1 MTEVGV
7 FVIAQPPQK
16 RKSQI
21 GTYLRLY
28 LSYVGEDNYAFIES
42 ETGNETLFIF
52 SEVENHMDFHKLF
65 TKYGM
70 LVSYQILT
78 KEFLFQKNLHDIFKK
93 GKFKKVLLKFLG
105 YNLTQDD
112 VLDKILELGIGSLNE
127 IDYKVLNQ

>member
-7 FVIAQPPQK
+7 FVITQPPPK

-28 LSYVGEDNYAFIES
+28 LSCVGEDNYAFVES
-42 ETGNETLFIF
+42 EAGNETLFIF
-52 SEVENHMDFHKLF
+52 SDVDNHMDFHKLF

-70 LVSYQILT
+70 IVSYQILT
-78 KEFLFQKNLHDIFKK
+78 REFLFQKNLHDIFKK
-93 GKFKKVLLKFLG
+93 GKFRKVLLKFLG

-112 VLDKILELGIGSLNE
+112 VLDKILELGIGSLND
-127 IDYKVLNQ
+127 IDYKVLQQ

>member
-7 FVIAQPPQK
+7 FVITQPPQK

-65 TKYGM
+65 NKYGM
-70 LVSYQILT
+70 LVSYQTLT
-78 KEFLFQKNLHDIFKK
+78 KEFLFQKNLHDIFNK

-127 IDYKVLNQ
+127 IDYKVLQQ

>member
-7 FVIAQPPQK
+7 FVITQPPQK

-52 SEVENHMDFHKLF
+52 SEVENHMDFYKLF
-65 TKYGM
+65 NKYGM

-78 KEFLFQKNLHDIFKK
+78 KEFLFQKNLHDIFNK

-127 IDYKVLNQ
+127 IDYKVLQQ

>member
-7 FVIAQPPQK
+7 FVITQPPPK

-28 LSYVGEDNYAFIES
+28 LSYIGEDNYAFIES

-65 TKYGM
+65 SKYEM
-70 LVSYQILT
+70 IVSYQILT
-78 KEFLFQKNLHDIFKK
+78 REFLFQKNLHDIFKK
-93 GKFKKVLLKFLG
+93 GKFRKVLLKFLG

-127 IDYKVLNQ
+127 IDYKVLQQ

>member
-7 FVIAQPPQK
+7 FVITQPPPK

-28 LSYVGEDNYAFIES
+28 LSCVGEDNYAFVES
-42 ETGNETLFIF
+42 EAGNETLFIF

-65 TKYGM
+65 TKYDM
-70 LVSYQILT
+70 IVSYQILT
-78 KEFLFQKNLHDIFKK
+78 REFLFQKNLHDIFKK
-93 GKFKKVLLKFLG
+93 GKFRKVLLNFLG
-105 YNLTQDD
+105 TNLTQDD

-127 IDYKVLNQ
+127 IDYKVLQQ

>member
-7 FVIAQPPQK
+7 FVITQPPQK

-52 SEVENHMDFHKLF
+52 SEVENHMDFYKLF
-65 TKYGM
+65 NKYGM

-127 IDYKVLNQ
+127 IDYKVLQQ

>member
-7 FVIAQPPQK
+7 FVITQPPPK

-28 LSYVGEDNYAFIES
+28 LSYIGEDNYAFIES
-42 ETGNETLFIF
+42 DTGNETLFIF

-65 TKYGM
+65 SKYEM
-70 LVSYQILT
+70 IVSYQILT
-78 KEFLFQKNLHDIFKK
+78 REFLFQKNLHDIFKK
-93 GKFKKVLLKFLG
+93 GKFIKILLKFLG

-127 IDYKVLNQ
+127 IDYKVLQQ

>member
-7 FVIAQPPQK
+7 FVITQPPPK

-28 LSYVGEDNYAFIES
+28 LSYIGEDNYAFIES

-65 TKYGM
+65 SKYEM
-70 LVSYQILT
+70 IVSYQILT
-78 KEFLFQKNLHDIFKK
+78 REFLFQKNLHDIFKK
-93 GKFKKVLLKFLG
+93 GKFRKVLLNFLG
-105 YNLTQDD
+105 SNLTQDD

-127 IDYKVLNQ
+127 IDYKVLQQ

>member
-7 FVIAQPPQK
+7 FVITQPPQK

-28 LSYVGEDNYAFIES
+28 LSCVGEDNYAFVES

-52 SEVENHMDFHKLF
+52 SDVDNHMDFHKLF
-65 TKYGM
+65 TKCGM
-70 LVSYQILT
+70 IVSYQILT
-78 KEFLFQKNLHDIFKK
+78 REFLFQKNLHDIFKK
-93 GKFKKVLLKFLG
+93 GKFRKVLLKFLG

-127 IDYKVLNQ
+127 IDYKVLQQ

>member
-7 FVIAQPPQK
+7 FVITQPPPK

-28 LSYVGEDNYAFIES
+28 LSYIGEDNYAFIES

-65 TKYGM
+65 SKYEM
-70 LVSYQILT
+70 IVSYQILT
-78 KEFLFQKNLHDIFKK
+78 REFLFQKNLHDIFKK
-93 GKFKKVLLKFLG
+93 GKFRKVLLKFLG

-127 IDYKVLNQ
+127 IDYEVLQQ

>member
-1 MTEVGV
+1 MTEVGA
-7 FVIAQPPQK
+7 FVITQPPPK

-28 LSYVGEDNYAFIES
+28 LSCVGEDNYAFVES
-42 ETGNETLFIF
+42 ESGNETLFIF
-52 SEVENHMDFHKLF
+52 SDVDNHMDFHKLF

-70 LVSYQILT
+70 IVSYQILT
-78 KEFLFQKNLHDIFKK
+78 REFLFQKNLHDIFKK
-93 GKFKKVLLKFLG
+93 GKFRKVLLKFLG

-127 IDYKVLNQ
+127 IDYKVLQQ

>member
-7 FVIAQPPQK
+7 FVITQPPPK

-28 LSYVGEDNYAFIES
+28 LSCVGEDNYAFVES
-42 ETGNETLFIF
+42 EAGNETLLIF
-52 SEVENHMDFHKLF
+52 SDVDNHMDFHKLF

-70 LVSYQILT
+70 IVSYQILT
-78 KEFLFQKNLHDIFKK
+78 REFLFQKNLHDIFKK
-93 GKFKKVLLKFLG
+93 GKFRKVLLKFLG

-127 IDYKVLNQ
+127 IDYKVLQQ

>member
-7 FVIAQPPQK
+7 FVITQPPQK

-28 LSYVGEDNYAFIES
+28 LSYVGEDNYAFVES

-52 SEVENHMDFHKLF
+52 SDVDNHMDFHKLF

-70 LVSYQILT
+70 IVSYQILT
-78 KEFLFQKNLHDIFKK
+78 REFLFQKNLHDIFKK

-112 VLDKILELGIGSLNE
+112 VLDKILELGIGSLND
-127 IDYKVLNQ
+127 IDYKVLQQ